1 MDHKESIFAGPVMTD
16 RWPAL
21 MSKKDAAAYIGVS
34 PSQFDRMLMAG
45 ELTPKR
51 ISERRIGIRRADLD
65 AFIESLPDHK
75 TSKQKDAMRPR
86 TQQKAK

>member
-1 MDHKESIFAGPVMTD
+1 MSNRD

-21 MSKKDAAAYIGVS
+21 MSKEDAANYLGI
-34 PSQFDRMLMAG
+34 SQRLLEQKIASS
-45 ELTPKR
+45 ELIPKR

-65 AFIESLPDHK
+65 AFIDSLPDHK

-86 TQQKAK
+86 TKRTTE